1 MKKHNNNNNNNTKKT
16 ALPKNN
22 RRKTEKQERNNHKNM
37 TMAEKRKIVHI
48 LNPVTVDM
56 ALKEFMKLQTI
67 MTCSQAKKTSSR
79 TTLGNNVVDAFTL
92 IERLHTKGHQGISFY
107 DFWKNRKEYSIKPYI
122 KNMLKFYESRQID
135 EIRKYKYIYN
145 LYFSSISIFRPIVA
159 IELYCKVK
167 SKRVLDFTMGWGG
180 RLVGACALSLD
191 AYYGI
196 DLNKHLETPYREM
209 VNMLQS
215 VPGHRTDIHL
225 FFKDALTID
234 YSKMDYDTVLTS
246 PPYYDLEVYRRN
258 NEYGSHEE
266 WNEQFYK
273 PLIRK
278 TYQHLKIGGHYC
290 LNVPHTIYEDGCV
303 PVLGKCSAK
312 IMLKKGERNIGGDY
326 KEYIYIWKKEN

>member
-1 MKKHNNNNNNNTKKT
+1 MQKHSTMRKKN
-16 ALPKNN
+16 ALRKNS
-22 RRKTEKQERNNHKNM
+22 RKTEKKLSLADKQE
-37 TMAEKRKIVHI
+37 IVRI
-48 LNPVTVDM
+48 LNPVTVEM
-56 ALKEFMKLQTI
+56 ALEEFLKLKQT
-67 MTCSQAKKTSSR
+67 MTCPQAKRTSSR

-107 DFWKNRKEYSIKPYI
+107 DFWNNRKEYLTKPYV
-122 KNMLKFYESRQID
+122 KNMLKFYESRKIA

-159 IELYCKVK
+159 IDLYCKVK
-167 SKRVLDFTMGWGG
+167 AKRVLDFTMGWGG

-196 DLNKHLETPYREM
+196 DINKHLEKPYKEM
-209 VNMLQS
+209 VKMLQS
-215 VPGHRTDIHL
+215 AATDSTDIHL
-225 FFKDALTID
+225 VFEDALSVD

-246 PPYYDLEVYRRN
+246 PPYYDLEVYRRHSSDN
-258 NEYGSHEE
+258 APYKTHVE

-278 TYQHLKIGGHYC
+278 TYAHLKNGGHYC
-290 LNVPHTIYEDGCV
+290 LNVPQNIYDDGCV

-312 IMLKKGERNIGGDY
+312 IMLKKGQRNIGGDY